1 MKHREHVRHP
11 APAWRCL
18 VRPAT
23 RWRNIQVQHRY
34 GEHPVVKRNYSL
46 RSHLRGL
53 VFTLNH
59 IAVTEDS
66 AIVCVH
72 DSDQHHENDHWRRR
86 RRRRR
91 PHPRRWG
98 WGRPRRR
105 WRWRPLRPKTAFP
118 LRLRPFGPHG
128 GIVGR
133 PARAALI
140 PRRYRRLKRATS
152 HPLAGF
158 ARACTRPDVAREASS
173 GNLLRTNSAVTRF
186 PVKSPPCAA
195 TITTPIPNLASH
207 VSFND
212 GLLAADYQGS

>member
-1 MKHREHVRHP
+1 MAASPSSASVR
-11 APAWRCL
+11 R
-18 VRPAT
+18 T
-23 RWRNIQVQHRY
+23 
-34 GEHPVVKRNYSL
+34 PVVKRNYCL

-66 AIVCVH
+66 AIVCAH
-72 DSDQHHENDHWRRR
+72 DSNRHHENHHW

-91 PHPRRWG
+91 PHPRWWG

-133 PARAALI
+133 SVRAALI
-140 PRRYRRLKRATS
+140 PRRQLRLKRATRG
-152 HPLAGF
+152 PVLLA
-158 ARACTRPDVAREASS
+158 RTPVLMSRDQVVVAREASS
-173 GNLLRTNSAVTRF
+173 GNLLRTNSAATRF
-186 PVKSPPCAA
+186 PVKSAPCRDHHDAHPQSGQPCFIQRRPPCR
-195 TITTPIPNLASH
+195 
-207 VSFND
+207 
-212 GLLAADYQGS
+212 

>member
-1 MKHREHVRHP
+1 MAHTVREPVCQGYRALTLRALEHVRHP
-11 APAWRCL
+11 APARRCL

-23 RWRNIQVQHRY
+23 RWRHIQVQHRY
-34 GEHPVVKRNYSL
+34 GEHPVVKRNYCL

-59 IAVTEDS
+59 IAATEDS

-72 DSDQHHENDHWRRR
+72 DSDQHHENDHRR

-133 PARAALI
+133 SAV
-140 PRRYRRLKRATS
+140 RRLSRGGMGVLS
-152 HPLAGF
+152 EPPVSRFCSRVHP
-158 ARACTRPDVAREASS
+158 S
-173 GNLLRTNSAVTRF
+173 
-186 PVKSPPCAA
+186 
-195 TITTPIPNLASH
+195 
-207 VSFND
+207 
-212 GLLAADYQGS
+212 

>member
-1 MKHREHVRHP
+1 MTFVYLSGRRCLNFVCTMKHREHVRHP
-11 APAWRCL
+11 APARRCL

-23 RWRNIQVQHRY
+23 RWRHIQVQHRY

-86 RRRRR
+86 RRR

-128 GIVGR
+128 PIVGR
-133 PARAALI
+133 SAV
-140 PRRYRRLKRATS
+140 RRLSRGGIGVLTEPPVS
-152 HPLAGF
+152 RFCSRVHP
-158 ARACTRPDVAREASS
+158 S
-173 GNLLRTNSAVTRF
+173 
-186 PVKSPPCAA
+186 
-195 TITTPIPNLASH
+195 
-207 VSFND
+207 
-212 GLLAADYQGS
+212 